1 MEEYFD
7 VLQVIF
13 SLIPINFVSKIVP
26 SSMGRKGLLIHFLV
40 SIIHV
45 NIVELSLFLTLPK
58 AASNPY

>member
-1 MEEYFD
+1 MEGWTEF
-7 VLQVIF
+7 LLLTF
-13 SLIPINFVSKIVP
+13 TLMPINFVSEIVD

-45 NIVELSLFLTLPK
+45 NIVELLLFLTLPK